1 MIVAI
6 DGPAG
11 SGKSTVARRVAERLR
26 FRYLDTGA
34 MYRCVAL
41 ASIRRWGPAPP
52 DESERQRWEAALAE
66 LAATLE
72 IEFAEAARDGRS
84 RVLLGGADATD
95 EIRTSEV
102 SEVASAVAAVS
113 GVRTALVAKQ
123 RELVAVG
130 DWVAEGRDI
139 GTVVAPRAELKV
151 FLTADATERARRRSA
166 ELGADERTI
175 LAEQAIRD
183 ARDSGREHSPL
194 RAATD
199 AIEIDTTSLSIDGV
213 VDMVVELAVAR
224 TEAET

>member
-11 SGKSTVARRVAERLR
+11 SGKSTVARQLAERLR

-41 ASIRRWGPAPP
+41 AAIRRWGAELPP
-52 DESERQRWEAALAE
+52 EDERSRWEAALGS
-66 LAATLE
+66 LAASLS
-72 IEFAEAARDGRS
+72 IE
-84 RVLLGGADATD
+84 LLGGRAGGQRCVLLDGQDVSA

-102 SEVASAVAAVS
+102 SEMASAVAAVI

-123 RELVAVG
+123 RELVATG

-139 GTVVAPRAELKV
+139 GTVVAPAAELKV
-151 FLTADATERARRRSA
+151 FLTADAAERARRRSA

-194 RAATD
+194 HAATD
-199 AIEIDTTSLSIDGV
+199 AEQIDTTALSIDDV
-213 VDMVVELAVAR
+213 VARIAELA
-224 TEAET
+224 EAHGSRR